1 MTPVAEAGEVPRP
14 GRGRSLLWPAAVA
27 VVSAVVWLGV
37 RGSLI
42 DDSYITLGYARN
54 LAEHFHWGLVGA
66 ETANSA
72 TSPLNVILLALGG
85 TLTRVAGGQVHPVA
99 GTGIVFVAAMTAVG
113 WAWARIAR
121 ALRLPFGTAVAGTA
135 AVLLNP
141 FVLSATGLEVQLISA
156 ALLLLTAYA
165 LEGRAVG
172 FGVVAGLAVLVRL
185 DLVIF
190 VVLLA
195 LGVGALRRRLLP
207 LVAIA
212 LAVCLPWF
220 VFSWFALGS
229 AIPDTF
235 LIKTTQGAFGEY
247 NYGNGPVYYLD
258 PKRRTATLVSF
269 APAVAGLLVLLAWL
283 GRLGVRR
290 RGAERSEAGRFG
302 PVGVLG
308 LGGLAYYAAYSQLG
322 VPPYQWYYVAPIVA
336 LTTVFVV
343 GAGYLATLARG
354 RAGLRGVAVTV
365 AGLAAAVA
373 VLPAGYLDVQRGV
386 PWTTPPIFGNWSTSA
401 DYARVGR
408 AVGALVGDATVAA
421 PPEIGTLAYF
431 CECTMVDTFA
441 DQGRVVPLVDAR
453 IAESGTVGG
462 FLLRL
467 NYHWLDRA
475 QRPRPVDYRL
485 QWSWTPI
492 SGPDTWHLYSPAT
505 GDGWARLVRA

>member
-1 MTPVAEAGEVPRP
+1 
-14 GRGRSLLWPAAVA
+14 LWPAAVA

-72 TSPLNVILLALGG
+72 TSPFNVILLALGG

-99 GTGIVFVAAMTAVG
+99 GAGLVFVAAMTAVG
-113 WAWARIAR
+113 WSWARIAR
-121 ALRLPFGTAVAGTA
+121 ALRLPFGIAIAGTA
-135 AVLLNP
+135 AVLVNP
-141 FVLSATGLEVQLISA
+141 FVLSATGLEVHLISA

-207 LVAIA
+207 LVAVA

-235 LIKTTQGAFGEY
+235 LIKTIQGAFGEY
-247 NYGNGPVYYLD
+247 SYGNGPAYYLD
-258 PKRRTATLVSF
+258 PKRWKATLVSF
-269 APAVAGLLVLLAWL
+269 APAVAGLLALLAWL
-283 GRLGVRR
+283 GWLGVRR
-290 RGAERSEAGRFG
+290 RGAEQSGAEQSGAERSGAERFG

-308 LGGLAYYAAYSQLG
+308 LGGLAYYAAYSGLG

-336 LTTVFVV
+336 LTTVFLV

-354 RAGLRGVAVTV
+354 RAGLPSGSRSRVTAATV
-365 AGLAAAVA
+365 AGLAAAAA
-373 VLPAGYLDVQRGV
+373 VLPAGYLDVHRGV
-386 PWTTPPIFGNWSTSA
+386 PWTTPPIFGNWSTSV
-401 DYARVGR
+401 DYARVGQ
-408 AVGALVGDATVAA
+408 AVGALVGDGTVAA

-453 IAESGTVGG
+453 IAESGSVGG

-467 NYHWLDRA
+467 DYHWLDRA

-505 GDGWARLVRA
+505 GDGWVRLVRA